1 MDKIEN
7 LQQFEEAVQRVE
19 ELLPLINDDMPT
31 GDPNYIEF
39 ENIDTMFLKDD
50 VTPSIIENTRIIKT
64 SLTESVKY
72 SPINNELIA
81 D

>member
-39 ENIDTMFLKDD
+39 ENID
-50 VTPSIIENTRIIKT
+50 
-64 SLTESVKY
+64 
-72 SPINNELIA
+72 
-81 D
+81 